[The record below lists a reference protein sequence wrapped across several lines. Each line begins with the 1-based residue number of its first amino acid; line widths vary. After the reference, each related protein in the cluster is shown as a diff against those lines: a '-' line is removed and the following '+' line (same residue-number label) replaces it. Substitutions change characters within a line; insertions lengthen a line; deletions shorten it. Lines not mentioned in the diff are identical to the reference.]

1 MLWMVPLLISM
12 GCLAFFI
19 GVYRLT
25 GTEARIEARLESVPL
40 APAFRPGAKD
50 ERRGAKGPRSIVSRL
65 QSIVLGPSSAYAE
78 RLTVELARA
87 NVKLTAGE
95 YVLLSAGL
103 VGVGFLVGMALTK
116 RVIPGL
122 ALAVLATQLP
132 RVYLRRLQNQR
143 LKAFQEQLPDVLNL
157 LVSSLKAGYG
167 LLHAMEMVAQE
178 MPNPS
183 AEEFSKVVR
192 ETALGFSLPE
202 ALTHLVRRVN
212 SDDLELIATAISVQ
226 HEVGGNL
233 AEILETISNTIR
245 ERVRIKGEINVM
257 TTQQRITG
265 YVLSAMPFILG
276 TILLVI
282 NPDYMMTIFQPR
294 WIFIPGVALGM
305 MILGNWMIRRI
316 LNQELA

>member
-1 MLWMVPLLISM
+1 MLWMIPLLIA
-12 GCLAFFI
+12 GAVLTFFV

-25 GTEARIEARLESVPL
+25 GTEAKIEARLESVPS
-40 APAFRPGAKD
+40 APMPRRIPKD
-50 ERRGAKGPRSIVSRL
+50 ERKDGRQRGLRSF
-65 QSIVLGPSSAYAE
+65 VLGPLSAYLE
-78 RLTVELARA
+78 RLTIELTRA
-87 NVKLTAGE
+87 NLKLTASE
-95 YVLLSAGL
+95 YLLLSMGL
-103 VGVGFLVGMALTK
+103 VGFGFLIGMAMT
-116 RVIPGL
+116 RRMIPGI
-122 ALAVLATQLP
+122 ALAALATQLP
-132 RVYLRRLQNQR
+132 RFYLRRLQNQR

-178 MPNPS
+178 MPDPS

-192 ETALGFSLPE
+192 ETTLGFSLPE
-202 ALTHLVRRVN
+202 ALAHLVRRVD
-212 SDDLELIATAISVQ
+212 SDDLELVATAISVQ

-245 ERVRIKGEINVM
+245 ERIRIKGEINVM
-257 TTQQRITG
+257 TTQQRVTG

-294 WIFIPGVALGM
+294 WIFIPSIALGM

-316 LNQELA
+316 LNQEL

>member
-1 MLWMVPLLISM
+1 MIPLLISSAV
-12 GCLAFFI
+12 LAFFVGI
-19 GVYRLT
+19 YRLSS
-25 GTEARIEARLESVPL
+25 TEAKIEARLESVP
-40 APAFRPGAKD
+40 ATFTPRRMPRD
-50 ERRGAKGPRSIVSRL
+50 ERRVRDGKLRGFWSL
-65 QSIVLGPSSAYAE
+65 VLRPLSAYTKRVE
-78 RLTVELARA
+78 IELTRA
-87 NVKLTAGE
+87 NLKLTATE
-95 YVLLSAGL
+95 YMLFSAGL
-103 VGVGFLVGMALTK
+103 ISVSFLVGMAFT
-116 RVIPGL
+116 RQVIPGL
-122 ALAVLATQLP
+122 ALAALATQVP
-132 RVYLRRLQNQR
+132 RFYLRRLQNQR

-157 LVSSLKAGYG
+157 LVSSLRAGYG
-167 LLHAMEMVAQE
+167 LLHAMEVVAQE

-202 ALTHLVRRVN
+202 ALAHLVRRVD
-212 SDDLELIATAISVQ
+212 SDDLELIATAIAVQ

-233 AEILETISNTIR
+233 AEILETIGNTIR
-245 ERVRIKGEINVM
+245 ERVRIKGEISVM

-276 TILLVI
+276 VILLVI

-294 WIFIPGVALGM
+294 WIFIPGIALGM

>member
-1 MLWMVPLLISM
+1 MLWMIPLLIA
-12 GCLAFFI
+12 GAVLTFFV

-25 GTEARIEARLESVPL
+25 GTEAKIEARLESVPS
-40 APAFRPGAKD
+40 APMPRRKSKD
-50 ERRGAKGPRSIVSRL
+50 EREYDGRRRGLRSF
-65 QSIVLGPSSAYAE
+65 VLGPSSAYLE
-78 RLTVELARA
+78 RLTIELTRA
-87 NVKLTAGE
+87 NLKLTASE
-95 YVLLSAGL
+95 YLLLSIGL
-103 VGVGFLVGMALTK
+103 VGFSFLIGMVMTR
-116 RVIPGL
+116 RVIPGI
-122 ALAVLATQLP
+122 ALAALATQLP
-132 RVYLRRLQNQR
+132 RFYLRRLQNQR

-178 MPNPS
+178 MPDPS

-202 ALTHLVRRVN
+202 ALAHLVRRVD

-245 ERVRIKGEINVM
+245 DRVRIKGEINVM
-257 TTQQRITG
+257 TTQQRVTG
-265 YVLSAMPFILG
+265 YILSAMPFILG
-276 TILLVI
+276 TILLII

-294 WIFIPGVALGM
+294 WIFIPGTALGM

-316 LNQELA
+316 LKQEL

>member
-1 MLWMVPLLISM
+1 MMLWMIPLLIS
-12 GCLAFFI
+12 GAVLALFV

-25 GTEARIEARLESVPL
+25 GTEAKIEARLESVPL
-40 APAFRPGAKD
+40 PTT
-50 ERRGAKGPRSIVSRL
+50 PRSSRPSWQRQVAGKVSERL
-65 QSIVLGPSSAYAE
+65 ARSGIAE
-78 RLTVELARA
+78 RITADLARA
-87 NVKLTAGE
+87 NVKLTVSE
-95 YVLLSAGL
+95 YLLLSAGL
-103 VGVGFLVGMALTK
+103 VGASFFVGMALTR
-116 RVIPGL
+116 RVIPGI
-122 ALAVLATQLP
+122 ALAALATQLP
-132 RVYLRRLQNQR
+132 RLYLHRLQNQR

-202 ALTHLVRRVN
+202 ALAHLVHRVN

-245 ERVRIKGEINVM
+245 ERVRIKGEISVM
-257 TTQQRITG
+257 TTQQRMTG
-265 YVLSAMPFILG
+265 YVLSVMPFILG
-276 TILLVI
+276 TILLLV

-294 WIFIPGVALGM
+294 WVFIPGTALVM

-316 LNQELA
+316 LSQEF

>member
-1 MLWMVPLLISM
+1 MLWMIPLLISWAV
-12 GCLAFFI
+12 LAFFVGI
-19 GVYRLT
+19 YRLT
-25 GTEARIEARLESVPL
+25 GTEAKIEARLESVPVTFV
-40 APAFRPGAKD
+40 PRRTPGN
-50 ERRGAKGPRSIVSRL
+50 ERQARDGRL
-65 QSIVLGPSSAYAE
+65 RNLWSLVLGPSSAYAE
-78 RLTVELARA
+78 RVARELTRA
-87 NVKLTAGE
+87 NLKLTAGE
-95 YVLLSAGL
+95 YMLFSAGL
-103 VGVGFLVGMALTK
+103 VGISFLVGLALTR

-122 ALAVLATQLP
+122 ALAALATQLP
-132 RVYLRRLQNQR
+132 RFYLRRLQSQR

-157 LVSSLKAGYG
+157 LVSSLRAGYG
-167 LLHAMEMVAQE
+167 LLHAMETVAQE

-202 ALTHLVRRVN
+202 ALAHLVHRVD
-212 SDDLELIATAISVQ
+212 SDDLELIVTAISVQ

-233 AEILETISNTIR
+233 ADILETISNTIR

-276 TILLVI
+276 VILLVI

-294 WIFIPGVALGM
+294 WIFIPGIALGM
-305 MILGNWMIRRI
+305 MILGNWVIRRI